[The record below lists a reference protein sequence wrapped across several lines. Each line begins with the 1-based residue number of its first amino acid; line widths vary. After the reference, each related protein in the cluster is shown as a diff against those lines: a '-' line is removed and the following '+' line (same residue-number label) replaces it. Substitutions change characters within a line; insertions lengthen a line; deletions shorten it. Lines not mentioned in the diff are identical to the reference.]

1 MSTENG
7 KLSEWF
13 NMVLLEIINPS
24 HFLNLFMWDFYA
36 SLNLT
41 CLENHLNFFFLAK
54 ARTDTPQSN
63 SARLTC
69 KSGLADLAGSGA
81 WCGGRFIQPQLS
93 LHRELW
99 YGLRQIFPTRASHR
113 GLPAPHTAILFA
125 GNGESGHFD
134 DGRAAAAAYS
144 QRWAGVALGVRRLR
158 NRETLP

>member
-1 MSTENG
+1 MIQYGVTWNHKPQSFFEPFYVRFLCLI
-7 KLSEWF
+7 KSDLSWKSFE
-13 NMVLLEIINPS
+13 
-24 HFLNLFMWDFYA
+24 
-36 SLNLT
+36 
-41 CLENHLNFFFLAK
+41 FFFLAK